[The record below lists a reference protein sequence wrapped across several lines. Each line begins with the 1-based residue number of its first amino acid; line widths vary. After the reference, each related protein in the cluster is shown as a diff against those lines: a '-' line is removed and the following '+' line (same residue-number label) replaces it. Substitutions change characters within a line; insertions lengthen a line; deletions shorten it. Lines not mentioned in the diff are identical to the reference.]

1 MQLKKKIRA
10 RKKGV
15 KSRKTKEINWC
26 EPTWPVDAV
35 LSGPV
40 MWASA
45 MSTHLDHNVFL
56 FKRSECRRIKIKSS
70 LTRLYFNNNNNNK
83 IIIIIIIIIKGWMT
97 C

>member
-45 MSTHLDHNVFL
+45 MSTHLDIMFFFL
-56 FKRSECRRIKIKSS
+56 
-70 LTRLYFNNNNNNK
+70 
-83 IIIIIIIIIKGWMT
+83 KGVNDR
-97 C
+97 

>member
-1 MQLKKKIRA
+1 LKDGIEKKNK
-10 RKKGV
+10 RKKEEV

-45 MSTHLDHNVFL
+45 MSTHLDIMFFFL
-56 FKRSECRRIKIKSS
+56 
-70 LTRLYFNNNNNNK
+70 
-83 IIIIIIIIIKGWMT
+83 KGVNDR
-97 C
+97 